1 MNFRLLL
8 ITHHSSL
15 LMTVLII
22 TRSDDNESVRMVAD
36 AIEGKGGEVIRFD
49 TDRYP
54 TEVRLSAYYGKA
66 GDERLTLTNE
76 QGEFN
81 LREVEAIWHRR
92 LNFGAQLPATLDR
105 QLRNASLNES
115 RAAAWGMLTSLK
127 AFRMD
132 ALQHIR
138 HAENKQLQLQVAS
151 ELGLEI
157 PRTLTTNEP
166 QSVRAF
172 AESCESGIVTKM
184 LSSFAVYEEGR
195 ELVVF
200 TNPVKP
206 EDLADLSGL
215 NLCPMT
221 FQEMIP
227 KAFELRTTV
236 VGNHVMTASIN
247 SQTSTRATHDW
258 RRDGLR
264 MIQDWQPYELPR
276 ETEEKILRLMDYF
289 HLNYG
294 AIDIIVTPDGRHVFL
309 EINPVGEFFWLERFP
324 GLPVSDAIAD
334 VLLGRSPRREAI
346 SSSS

>member
-1 MNFRLLL
+1 
-8 ITHHSSL
+8 
-15 LMTVLII
+15 MTVLII
-22 TRSDDNESVRMVAD
+22 TRSDDNESVQMVAQ
-36 AIEGKGGEVIRFD
+36 AIERKGGEAIRFD

-54 TEVRLSAYYGKA
+54 TEVRLSAYYGQ
-66 GDERLTLTNE
+66 GDDERLTLTNDE
-76 QGEFN
+76 GEFN

-92 LNFGAQLPATLDR
+92 LNYGAKLPATLDK
-105 QLRNASLNES
+105 QLCHASLGET
-115 RAAAWGMLTSLK
+115 RAAAQGMLSSLK

-132 ALQHIR
+132 AVQHIR
-138 HAENKQLQLQVAS
+138 HAENKQLQLQVAR

-157 PRTLTTNEP
+157 PRTLTTNDP
-166 QSVRAF
+166 SAVHAF
-172 AESCESGIVTKM
+172 AAECASRIVTKM

-215 NLCPMT
+215 SLCPMT

-227 KAFELRTTV
+227 KALELRVTV
-236 VGNHVMTASIN
+236 VGNRVMSASID
-247 SQTSTRATHDW
+247 SQASERAAHDW

-264 MIQDWQPYELPR
+264 MIEDWQPYNLPR
-276 ETEEKILRLMDYF
+276 EVEEKILRLMDYF
-289 HLNYG
+289 VLNYG

-309 EINPVGEFFWLERFP
+309 EVNPVGEFFWLERCP
-324 GLPVSDAIAD
+324 GLPIAESIAD
-334 VLLGRSPRREAI
+334 VLLGRSERRQDA